1 MHDVNHLQRPRRFW
15 RHAVL
20 GLARHI
26 VATMPWVTLLAGCA
40 SGTVVLALM
49 AHFAGHSPL
58 NQDNVRVTFL
68 PAVGALAFVPHV
80 HFRPVVQT
88 TAVPTWIAPA
98 GQVLLALPVVALT
111 CWVQLG
117 LMAST
122 FPAHFAGRLPAVYPL
137 IAQLTGWSLLAL
149 SIATCCERTRYAA
162 LSGAIAAPVTFVA
175 IAAASFLPPLDRHL
189 LSPPDSARAAT
200 IAWYSIA
207 AATGALAILAIRDQ
221 WHRYTRRLHRWI

>member
-1 MHDVNHLQRPRRFW
+1 MHGVNHVQRPRRFW
-15 RHAVL
+15 RHAVPD
-20 GLARHI
+20 LARHI
-26 VATMPWVTLLAGCA
+26 FATMPWVTLLAGCA

-49 AHFAGHSPL
+49 AHFAGQSPL
-58 NQDNVRVTFL
+58 NQDNVRMTFL

-88 TAVPTWIAPA
+88 TAVPTWLAPT
-98 GQVLLALPVVALT
+98 GQVLLALPVLALT

-122 FPAHFAGRLPAVYPL
+122 FPAHDAKPQPAVYPL
-137 IAQLTGWSLLAL
+137 TAQLTGWSLLAL

-175 IAAASFLPPLDRHL
+175 IAAASFMPPLDRHL

-200 IAWYSIA
+200 IAWYAISA
-207 AATGALAILAIRDQ
+207 AACALAILAIRDQ
-221 WHRYTRRLHRWI
+221 WHRYTRRLHRWT